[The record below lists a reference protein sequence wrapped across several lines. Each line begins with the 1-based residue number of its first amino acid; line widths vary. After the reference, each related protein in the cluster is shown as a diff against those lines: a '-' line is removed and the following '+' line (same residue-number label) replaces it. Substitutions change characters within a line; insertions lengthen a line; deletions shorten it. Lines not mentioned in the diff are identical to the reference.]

1 MEFKSIL
8 IAACFAA
15 GCSPL
20 APRPD
25 HSKLFVLTAVAEV
38 PSPVTA
44 ANSSRPLAIGLGPI
58 DFPDY
63 LKRSQ
68 VVTRTSANELDLSPI
83 DRWGEP
89 LDENFRRVLSEDL
102 AQMLGA
108 QNIEDYPWSRKLDIN
123 YQIVVSVQR
132 FETNADG
139 QSQLIARWRIR
150 DGASGKELYAS
161 QTTASS
167 PAGGGAAGGA
177 PALSQDVA
185 TLSRAIASQIN
196 QLSDNQE
203 PSSTKAPI

>member
-1 MEFKSIL
+1 LRELKSIL
-8 IAACFAA
+8 VAACLAA

-25 HSKLFVLTAVAEV
+25 HSKTFVLTAVPDA
-38 PSPVTA
+38 PNPVTLA
-44 ANSSRPLAIGLGPI
+44 QSSRPLRIGLGPI

-63 LKRSQ
+63 LKRPQ
-68 VVTRTSANELDLSPI
+68 VVTRTSANQLDLSPV

-89 LDENFRRVLSEDL
+89 LDENFRRVLTEDL
-102 AQMLGA
+102 AQMLGT
-108 QNIEDYPWSRKLDIN
+108 QNIEQYPWSRKQEIN

-139 QSQLIARWRIR
+139 RSELTARWRIR
-150 DGASGKELYAS
+150 DGATGKELYAS

-167 PAGGGAAGGA
+167 SAGGGAASSA

-185 TLSRAIASQIN
+185 TLSRDIASQIN
-196 QLSDNQE
+196 Q
-203 PSSTKAPI
+203 P

>member
-1 MEFKSIL
+1 MP
-8 IAACFAA
+8 
-15 GCSPL
+15 SPL
-20 APRPD
+20 
-25 HSKLFVLTAVAEV
+25 KV
-38 PSPVTA
+38 
-44 ANSSRPLAIGLGPI
+44 ANSPRPLAIGLGPI

-139 QSQLIARWRIR
+139 QSQLTARWRIR
-150 DGASGKELYAS
+150 DGATGKELYAS

-167 PAGGGAAGGA
+167 PGGGDATGGAAG
-177 PALSQDVA
+177 LSQNVA
-185 TLSRAIASQIN
+185 TLSRDIVSQIN
-196 QLSDNQE
+196 QLSE
-203 PSSTKAPI
+203 S

>member
-1 MEFKSIL
+1 MELKSIL

-25 HSKLFVLTAVAEV
+25 HSKLFVLTAVPNA
-38 PSPVTA
+38 PSPVTIA
-44 ANSSRPLAIGLGPI
+44 SSSRPLSIGLGPI

-63 LKRSQ
+63 LKRPQ
-68 VVTRTSANELDLSPI
+68 MITRTSAYELDLSPV

-102 AQMLGA
+102 GQMLGT
-108 QNIEDYPWSRKLDIN
+108 QNIEEYPWATKTDIN
-123 YQIVVSVQR
+123 YQIVISVQR
-132 FETNADG
+132 FETDANAR
-139 QSQLIARWRIR
+139 SQLTARWRIK
-150 DGASGKELYAS
+150 DGATGKELYAS

-167 PAGGGAAGGA
+167 PAGEDAAGSA

-185 TLSRAIASQIN
+185 TLSRDIAAQIN
-196 QLSDNQE
+196 RLSENLE
-203 PSSTKAPI
+203 PSSAKAPI